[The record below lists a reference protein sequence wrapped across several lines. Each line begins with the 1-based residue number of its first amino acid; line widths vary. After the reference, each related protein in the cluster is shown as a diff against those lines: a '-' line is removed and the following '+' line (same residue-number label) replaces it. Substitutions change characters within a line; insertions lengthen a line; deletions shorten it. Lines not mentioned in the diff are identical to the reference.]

1 MKFFSSSSFLATV
14 GSLFLL
20 GFGGVNAV
28 CEPGDTNTIASF
40 CDGRDDVQDPD
51 EFGFFCLIAGPAS
64 ADLLEELDNGEEE
77 FTLFAFTN
85 QAFFTFASLFNVTA
99 LPDDLVKNALLPYH
113 LIRGSALPVVDALC
127 SSFLPVTY
135 GGKDNEGRLPKIKCA
150 DDIVGRKS
158 SFVVGPANKKGFGN
172 LPRLSRGGEVLSEEK
187 CNGIVYVVDNVISP
201 KFLKEVKVT
210 RDEPPTAFCGVDAII
225 TSCPQFG
232 ITAPNT
238 TFTTG
243 EIAITLP
250 IDADASSVI
259 LIEGIGGSFEE
270 NNFTSTNLTVTNGTV
285 LERGETLLIPG
296 FDSVLVENISPVTLI
311 FELVGAI
318 NGEECLIVGSV
329 LECFFGVE

>member
-1 MKFFSSSSFLATV
+1 MKFFSSSSFLTTV

-20 GFGGVNAV
+20 GVGGVNAV
-28 CEPGDTNTIASF
+28 CEPGDTNTVSSF
-40 CDGRDDVQDPD
+40 CDGQGDAEDPD
-51 EFGFFCLIAGPAS
+51 GFGLFCFLSFNTG
-64 ADLLEELDNGEEE
+64 LREVLENDEEE
-77 FTLFAFTN
+77 FTLFAPTN
-85 QAFFTFASLFNVTA
+85 QAFNTLFSIFNLTA
-99 LPDDLVKNALLPYH
+99 APEGFRKILLEYHVIVGSTLPA
-113 LIRGSALPVVDALC
+113 VDALC
-127 SSFLPVTY
+127 SSFPPVSY
-135 GGKDNEGRLPKIKCA
+135 GGKDNEGRLPKIRCV
-150 DDIVGRKS
+150 DDIVGSKS
-158 SFVVGPANKKGFGN
+158 SFIVGPANKKGFGN

-225 TSCPQFG
+225 TSCPEFG
-232 ITAPNT
+232 ITAPNS

-243 EIAITLP
+243 EIEITLP
-250 IDADASSVI
+250 GDADASSVT
-259 LIEGIGGSFEE
+259 LIRGVGLSLEE
-270 NNFTSTNLTVTNGTV
+270 NNSTDANLTITNGTV

>member
-28 CEPGDTNTIASF
+28 CEPGDTNTVASF
-40 CDGRDDVQDPD
+40 CDGKEDLEDPD
-51 EFGFFCLIAGPAS
+51 DFGFFCFLVG
-64 ADLLEELDNGEEE
+64 LTGLDDVLQNDEEE
-77 FTLFAFTN
+77 FTLFAPTN
-85 QAFFTFASLFNVTA
+85 QAFDTFRSLFNLTA
-99 LPDDLVKNALLPYH
+99 TPDDSLVSILQYHVIVGSTLP
-113 LIRGSALPVVDALC
+113 AVDALC
-127 SSFLPVTY
+127 SSFPPVSF
-135 GGKDNEGRLPKIKCA
+135 GGKDNEGRLPKIRCV

-158 SFVVGPANKKGFGN
+158 SFIVGPANKKGFGN

-187 CNGIVYVVDNVISP
+187 CNGIVYIVDNVIGP
-201 KFLKEVKVT
+201 KLLKEAKVEP
-210 RDEPPTAFCGVDAII
+210 EPPAVFCGADAII

-243 EIAITLP
+243 EIEITLP
-250 IDADASSVI
+250 GDADASSVT
-259 LIEGIGGSFEE
+259 LIRGLGISLEE
-270 NNFTSTNLTVTNGTV
+270 NNSTDVNLTITNGTV